1 MGNMNVKASEEFFDI
16 AAEWALRHRLDAG
29 EFLSTTLSM
38 SLYIATQ
45 AGVTREEWVLICQ
58 DAWDQVAL
66 NAPPKDVILMSPDVG
81 EA

>member
-29 EFLSTTLSM
+29 EFLNTTLSM

-45 AGVTREEWVLICQ
+45 AGVTREEWLGICQ

-66 NAPPKDVILMSPDVG
+66 NTPKDIILMSPDVG